1 MDSKKKIILKKLKNH
16 SPCILHPESTLVFK
30 SSQEKL
36 VIGRYDSDS
45 DEITP
50 LDDVCLELCVQN
62 NFKYDTSLVE
72 EVSEDGSGNEEK
84 QSDTEQA
91 ETENNTEENTED
103 NTQKPETPET
113 DDTSENNE
121 QPETTDNDI
130 GQSPTDDTPT
140 NIERE
145 TDVDTEQ
152 QTCDENYKF
161 RDENDKFMLI
171 VYKMLGDIRS
181 KHEKQ
186 VKNIEDDY
194 KKVISSRDEELAE
207 LTRRFVEMQNK
218 FENIKKFMM

>member
-84 QSDTEQA
+84 QSDTEQPD
-91 ETENNTEENTED
+91 TED
-103 NTQKPETPET
+103 NTENNAEDDTQKPEQPET

-121 QPETTDNDI
+121 QPETTDNNI
-130 GQSPTDDTPT
+130 GQSQTDDTPT
-140 NIERE
+140 NTERE
-145 TDVDTEQ
+145 NNTEQ
-152 QTCDENYKF
+152 QTCDDENDKF
-161 RDENDKFMLI
+161 REENDKFMLI

-186 VKNIEDDY
+186 IKNIEDDY